1 MLEFYKNPETLKN
14 WKYKLYT
21 YEQVARLNIIEKNV
35 CEIDVYCSQ
44 THLPVGPTP
53 LAATRA
59 GKVLALL
66 LAPPRGRDAAAMA
79 GPMGGLP

>member
-1 MLEFYKNPETLKN
+1 M
-14 WKYKLYT
+14 
-21 YEQVARLNIIEKNV
+21 
-35 CEIDVYCSQ
+35 YCFQ

-66 LAPPRGRDAAAMA
+66 LALPRGRDAAAMA